1 MRRCLLIHLALM
13 CPCSDKDLTWSKL
26 SSVDFIQVCICV
38 FDYNAGESE
47 TGGCMWIMWMWD
59 MPLAA
64 AECAS
69 QAIHNRWWNLA
80 SRPALWSFP
89 PPAAACF
96 PRTHLCCW
104 PRVVCICVHI
114 WEREGEREGERGRVR
129 EKDHVRMSLSLPTST
144 PPASFHSSICQ
155 TWIWKQKNFFIIQ
168 PPRAH
173 MATEQRVKGLSYVE
187 RPEISHKS
195 TRDYKFSSS
204 PVS

>member
-1 MRRCLLIHLALM
+1 MFGSTQFSEFNTRCVYV
-13 CPCSDKDLTWSKL
+13 CGRC
-26 SSVDFIQVCICV
+26 VCI
-38 FDYNAGESE
+38 S

-64 AECAS
+64 SECAS

-104 PRVVCICVHI
+104 PRVVCICVYI
-114 WEREGEREGERGRVR
+114 WGREREAERERETEKERER
-129 EKDHVRMSLSLPTST
+129 ERERDRVRMSLSLPTST

-155 TWIWKQKNFFIIQ
+155 TWIWKQK
-168 PPRAH
+168 
-173 MATEQRVKGLSYVE
+173 T
-187 RPEISHKS
+187 
-195 TRDYKFSSS
+195 FSSLS
-204 PVS
+204 HHVHIWPQSWGQTSEVKWKGQKSATKHTKRL